1 MRTLS
6 KLTSLK
12 YAWFVAIILFLFRT
26 FHETDIYIIS
36 VVLPQIIEEFQITYI
51 LGGALFT
58 ATTILSVVF
67 YPVWGYLFDRYSRRL
82 MITISGVLW
91 GLTTWLNTLP
101 RAFTG
106 FFITR
111 TLTGVDNTP
120 PAGIHSLLSDYFPPK
135 KRGKP
140 FGLISAAGAFGALI
154 GTIVG
159 VAVGYVYGWRL
170 LFLLTGGLGILMAMA
185 VYFLVRDI
193 PRGSSEPE
201 LSGLELR
208 EELYKIKI
216 KDLFTLIKK
225 PSLLFLSLQ
234 GFFGVFPWQALTAWV
249 VTYLI
254 MERGFNEFQV
264 MFTMSIWLIVMVLGN
279 FIGGAIGDFL
289 FSRNISGRA
298 ILGAVD
304 VFLSAL
310 IIYIVIMWPS
320 EDITG
325 FIIAGSIACLIF
337 PMAGPNV
344 SASIT
349 DIMEPEA
356 RSSADSLL
364 RIFETAGSSTAP
376 LMVGYLADLYGLGLG
391 ILYVS
396 TSTWIVCGLLFTIL
410 AFIIRK
416 DIIHLRSKMRERAEL
431 FKKLH

>member
-1 MRTLS
+1 
-6 KLTSLK
+6 
-12 YAWFVAIILFLFRT
+12 
-26 FHETDIYIIS
+26 
-36 VVLPQIIEEFQITYI
+36 
-51 LGGALFT
+51 
-58 ATTILSVVF
+58 
-67 YPVWGYLFDRYSRRL
+67 
-82 MITISGVLW
+82 
-91 GLTTWLNTLP
+91 
-101 RAFTG
+101 
-106 FFITR
+106 
-111 TLTGVDNTP
+111 
-120 PAGIHSLLSDYFPPK
+120 
-135 KRGKP
+135 
-140 FGLISAAGAFGALI
+140 
-154 GTIVG
+154 
-159 VAVGYVYGWRL
+159 
-170 LFLLTGGLGILMAMA
+170 MAMA

-431 FKKLH
+431 FKKPH

>member
-1 MRTLS
+1 MIRLS
-6 KLTSLK
+6 KLISLRM
-12 YAWFVAIILFLFRT
+12 AWVVAVILFLFRT
-26 FHETDIYIIS
+26 FHEADKFVIS
-36 VVLPQIIEEFQITYI
+36 AVLPQIIEEFQMDYV
-51 LGGALFT
+51 LAGALFT
-58 ATTILSVVF
+58 ATTILSVGF

-82 MITISGVLW
+82 LITLSGILW

-101 RAFTG
+101 RTLSG

-154 GTIVG
+154 GTVAG
-159 VAVGYVYGWRL
+159 VALGYAYGWRN
-170 LFLLTGGLGILMAMA
+170 LFLLTGGLGILMAIV
-185 VYFLVRDI
+185 VYFFVRDI

-201 LSGLELR
+201 LSGLTLK
-208 EELYKIKI
+208 EELYRIKI
-216 KDLFTLIKK
+216 RALFTLIKK

-234 GFFGVFPWQALTAWV
+234 GFFGVFPWQTLAAWT
-249 VTYLI
+249 VTYLL
-254 MERGFNEFQV
+254 MERGFDGFQV
-264 MFTMSIWLIVMVLGN
+264 VLTMSLWLTMMILGN
-279 FIGGAIGDFL
+279 FVGGAIGDFL
-289 FSRNISGRA
+289 YARNLSGRP
-298 ILGAVD
+298 IVGAVV

-310 IIYIVIMWPS
+310 TIYIVIMWPK
-320 EDITG
+320 EDVVG
-325 FIIAGSIACLIF
+325 FIIVGTVACLIF

-356 RSSADSLL
+356 RSWADSLL

-376 LMVGYLADLYGLGLG
+376 LIVGYLADLYGLGYG

-396 TSTWIVCGLLFTIL
+396 TSTWIICGILFTIL
-410 AFIIRK
+410 AFIIRE
-416 DIIHLRSKMRERAEL
+416 DIIRLRGKMKERAEL

>member
-1 MRTLS
+1 VRTLS

-159 VAVGYVYGWRL
+159 VAVGYV
-170 LFLLTGGLGILMAMA
+170 
-185 VYFLVRDI
+185 
-193 PRGSSEPE
+193 
-201 LSGLELR
+201 
-208 EELYKIKI
+208 
-216 KDLFTLIKK
+216 
-225 PSLLFLSLQ
+225 
-234 GFFGVFPWQALTAWV
+234 
-249 VTYLI
+249 
-254 MERGFNEFQV
+254 
-264 MFTMSIWLIVMVLGN
+264 
-279 FIGGAIGDFL
+279 
-289 FSRNISGRA
+289 
-298 ILGAVD
+298 
-304 VFLSAL
+304 
-310 IIYIVIMWPS
+310 
-320 EDITG
+320 
-325 FIIAGSIACLIF
+325 
-337 PMAGPNV
+337 
-344 SASIT
+344 
-349 DIMEPEA
+349 
-356 RSSADSLL
+356 
-364 RIFETAGSSTAP
+364 
-376 LMVGYLADLYGLGLG
+376 
-391 ILYVS
+391 
-396 TSTWIVCGLLFTIL
+396 
-410 AFIIRK
+410 
-416 DIIHLRSKMRERAEL
+416 
-431 FKKLH
+431 